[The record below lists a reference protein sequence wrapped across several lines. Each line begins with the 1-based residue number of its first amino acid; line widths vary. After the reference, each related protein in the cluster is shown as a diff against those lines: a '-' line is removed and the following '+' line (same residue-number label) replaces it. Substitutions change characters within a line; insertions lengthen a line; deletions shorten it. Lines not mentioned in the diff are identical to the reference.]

1 LAFPVDNAL
10 APLRSADGELVFAYL
25 PVCSGGF
32 GFAINADFELVASRQ
47 DVSDSHSG
55 NHVLLGR
62 IPALFVHA
70 ILTDPALGDDAFPT
84 YLPDVEGIRKDRSG
98 GGRKWHTLASALHRQ
113 TGAWMMIVTEDKER
127 VKRKQV
133 VLRPKHLSQV
143 FVPNSLL
150 KEVTRNLDSGELHFA
165 HPEAVVGMA
174 LENCIDYCPV
184 SVILQCIRTVLEPLD
199 DWPLAVWD
207 EGGAQPVTSKY
218 PPKKK
223 QKKRASNASFWPG
236 YVSGNGS
243 DYTGQNSTEDP
254 PAEATP
260 AISEGL
266 LLDVWQYLAAECK
279 ARLKQGAAG
288 QSALRLI
295 VETVIGGGL
304 DSSTLS
310 YGGLKN
316 TVQPFRIFPVR
327 GSSRLRLHS
336 EYGVPL
342 SMGLSA
348 SLAAQGSFVRRLAE
362 RVVPRLDIA
371 RLQGVEGI
379 AETMRLLRVGDATE
393 VELEQQLRNC
403 FRFGIATTAD
413 AQLWWDSFKYAV
425 LRGYAH
431 GLVDFMPGAAI
442 ALPLADSRDVV
453 SSRDVQRLSIGLPC
467 LLGLRRRP
475 TTCNKYLLAIPP
487 SASTWSARV
496 RWELAIVQAFGI
508 TYPKSDVERIQ
519 MSAFSSDLMYAVA
532 ECRETGNRRT
542 LEALVELLD
551 LYKNRMGSLLPLLR
565 SAAQTSLRPEE
576 CLLEKRAELQQF
588 DSSCSPKFVDDAL
601 SFCNIELSDDSF
613 HNVRDLLE
621 SSLGMLRLRPLGAG
635 KPFQGTPST
644 PSCQGE
650 AAPAEGENASDGQ
663 NMTLKAQLEAH
674 LQQETE
680 NASGK
685 LLDMQQHGQV
695 LEAAESH
702 EFCHETCRYPMASAN
717 DRADARAKEHA
728 GACAAEAGKEI
739 AALDGKA
746 LEKAALAALGL
757 DDSDD
762 SDSDYASAEESVEA
776 QEAGVMVPE
785 DDDFE
790 EEYEDDDEEARDEI
804 IWEILERLL
813 GFYHT
818 FKPRDCPWLLYTV
831 LTPALLQEKMESVS
845 DSLHSVQ
852 VRRTLNAL
860 AQSMT
865 PFLVKL
871 EVGVIIGCCVDH
883 IGQLDVAEDLW
894 PRICNAGGVW
904 LNGDFVDLERCVWTS
919 EIGEIGLVLSEL
931 GCPAGRVVAIES
943 MLAQCMDAA
952 QEWQEELDDESRAAF
967 LTAMK
972 KCCIA
977 GSEQRKGP
985 GRAARITFPA
995 LPRAT
1000 DLEMMLDAT
1009 LPMLLE
1015 RELAEAHGLRL
1026 SASDATAAV
1035 PAPAATVASQP
1046 PKAWAALAA
1055 AKPAAAPAPV
1065 ASASPAS
1072 IPTTGVT
1079 WHSASM
1085 QETGLTHHWSHP
1097 IKLCYQAII
1106 ATLERSF
1113 PHGRRWRIPV
1123 PTAHLQICH
1132 VVVDAGLNR
1141 QLARDATALVVLPD
1155 CGNCPAATF
1164 FVLRHFGE
1172 HCLHPALVPLFI
1184 PVAHRQSVGL
1194 ESPCARVQRT
1204 FRKSLRLAAA
1214 DATAQVP
1221 STTTAAAA
1229 QTASFRPSPYTL
1241 FCREMRP
1248 KIYNENPGMAVD
1260 EVNKALG
1267 AEWSKLADAQRFK
1280 YKVGAFGAG
1289 TAVDD
1294 SNDRLDQVWALVS
1307 EVYERP
1313 MVSEAS
1319 AENEETVIPP
1329 RLQDADH
1336 WELLMWAA
1344 ITCAKQWVRMQ
1355 ATSNPCHGSRYQET
1369 LQRVRRLVPFIKGS
1383 SRVESW
1389 GFLAERPQAATDV
1402 HGVSRGVL
1410 LLRTLFGVQLWGNV
1424 NALELLEQAP
1434 AFTTNIPTHV
1444 LNTCTGWYKGGLT
1457 VTASACFAEDFERD
1471 SLVLIWEWFLLEVAG
1486 AAPPAVLWTTI
1497 QEPIRA
1503 LARTQI
1509 RQVEATLRAELQDES
1524 YLRLLECVYE
1534 HTQVGR
1540 LMDEMDAVDEARTAA
1555 ALREAEEIRRE
1566 REAAQARRRAEV
1578 EAIRQQR
1585 ALERQERQRQEEEQ
1599 RLEDERERRARR
1611 AAQNTMDMGLPAQ
1624 AAPARVPAPQAPDSP
1639 APAAAPFA
1647 RSAREMLDV
1656 IQAQQEEI
1664 AEMRRQ
1670 LQRNVGVPR
1679 FEVEAEPMPH
1689 LGGMAEA
1696 FARIFAAGTG
1706 TAAGGGRGVPV
1717 RRHVDGQTMRESEV
1731 KGKLARFLAGM
1742 RAYERQQAV
1751 SRREGGSP
1759 SSQQPLPPVL
1769 AEFIAWAG
1777 DVLAGEQQHGGRGA
1791 NFEETARR
1799 YVAGGV
1805 AGGVATAEVDDDDE
1819 EDNCCICLEMLRNT
1833 SVYDQLGEPV
1843 QTACGHR
1850 FHAVCYARTMES
1862 THHDPWCPMCRSES
1876 FGTLRLQ

>member
-1 LAFPVDNAL
+1 
-10 APLRSADGELVFAYL
+10 
-25 PVCSGGF
+25 
-32 GFAINADFELVASRQ
+32 
-47 DVSDSHSG
+47 
-55 NHVLLGR
+55 
-62 IPALFVHA
+62 
-70 ILTDPALGDDAFPT
+70 
-84 YLPDVEGIRKDRSG
+84 
-98 GGRKWHTLASALHRQ
+98 
-113 TGAWMMIVTEDKER
+113 
-127 VKRKQV
+127 
-133 VLRPKHLSQV
+133 
-143 FVPNSLL
+143 
-150 KEVTRNLDSGELHFA
+150 
-165 HPEAVVGMA
+165 
-174 LENCIDYCPV
+174 
-184 SVILQCIRTVLEPLD
+184 
-199 DWPLAVWD
+199 
-207 EGGAQPVTSKY
+207 
-218 PPKKK
+218 
-223 QKKRASNASFWPG
+223 
-236 YVSGNGS
+236 
-243 DYTGQNSTEDP
+243 
-254 PAEATP
+254 
-260 AISEGL
+260 
-266 LLDVWQYLAAECK
+266 
-279 ARLKQGAAG
+279 
-288 QSALRLI
+288 
-295 VETVIGGGL
+295 
-304 DSSTLS
+304 
-310 YGGLKN
+310 
-316 TVQPFRIFPVR
+316 
-327 GSSRLRLHS
+327 
-336 EYGVPL
+336 
-342 SMGLSA
+342 
-348 SLAAQGSFVRRLAE
+348 
-362 RVVPRLDIA
+362 
-371 RLQGVEGI
+371 
-379 AETMRLLRVGDATE
+379 MRLLRVGDATE

-413 AQLWWDSFKYAV
+413 PQLWWDSFRYAV

-467 LLGLRRRP
+467 LLGLRPRP
-475 TTCNKYLLAIPP
+475 TTSNKYLLAIPP

-496 RWELAIVQAFGI
+496 RWELAIVQAFGL

-532 ECRETGNRRT
+532 ECRETCNRRT
-542 LEALVELLD
+542 LEALAELLD
-551 LYKNRMGSLLPLLR
+551 LYKSRMGSLLPLLR

-588 DSSCSPKFVDDAL
+588 DSSCSPKFVHDAL
-601 SFCNIELSDDSF
+601 SFCNIALSDDSF

-621 SSLGMLRLRPLGAG
+621 SSLGMLRLRPVGAG
-635 KPFQGTPST
+635 KP
-644 PSCQGE
+644 QGE
-650 AAPAEGENASDGQ
+650 TAPAQGENASDGA
-663 NMTLKAQLEAH
+663 T
-674 LQQETE
+674 
-680 NASGK
+680 
-685 LLDMQQHGQV
+685 
-695 LEAAESH
+695 
-702 EFCHETCRYPMASAN
+702 
-717 DRADARAKEHA
+717 
-728 GACAAEAGKEI
+728 EAGKDI
-739 AALDGKA
+739 AALDCKA

-762 SDSDYASAEESVEA
+762 SDSDYASAEEERVEE
-776 QEAGVMVPE
+776 QEAGAMVTE

-790 EEYEDDDEEARDEI
+790 EEDEDDDKEARDEV

-831 LTPALLQEKMESVS
+831 LTSALLQEQREPVS
-845 DSLHSVQ
+845 DSVP

-871 EVGVIIGCCVDH
+871 ELGVIIGCSVDH

-919 EIGEIGLVLSEL
+919 GSGEIGQALSEL

-952 QEWQEELDDESRAAF
+952 QDWQEELDDESRAAF

-977 GSEQRKGP
+977 GSEQRKGA
-985 GRAARITFPA
+985 GRITFPA

-1000 DLEMMLDAT
+1000 DLEMLLDGT

-1015 RELAEAHGLRL
+1015 RELAEA
-1026 SASDATAAV
+1026 
-1035 PAPAATVASQP
+1035 
-1046 PKAWAALAA
+1046 
-1055 AKPAAAPAPV
+1055 
-1065 ASASPAS
+1065 
-1072 IPTTGVT
+1072 GVT
-1079 WHSASM
+1079 WHPAASM
-1085 QETGLTHHWSHP
+1085 HETGLTHHWSQP

-1106 ATLERSF
+1106 ATLVERSF

-1141 QLARDATALVVLPD
+1141 QLARDATTLLVLPD

-1184 PVAHRQSVGL
+1184 PVADRQSVGL

-1221 STTTAAAA
+1221 CNTAAAAA

-1241 FCREMRP
+1241 FCRETRP
-1248 KIYNENPGMAVD
+1248 RIFNENPGMTVD

-1267 AEWSKLADAQRFK
+1267 AEWSNLTDAQRLK
-1280 YKVGAFGAG
+1280 YKAGGAFGAG

-1294 SNDRLDQVWALVS
+1294 SNDGLDQVWALVS

-1344 ITCAKQWVRMQ
+1344 ITCAKQWIRMQ

-1383 SRVESW
+1383 SMVESW
-1389 GFLAERPQAATDV
+1389 GFLAERSQGATHF

-1410 LLRTLFGVQLWGNV
+1410 LLRTLFGVQLWGNL

-1434 AFTTNIPTHV
+1434 AFTTNIPTHI

-1457 VTASACFAEDFERD
+1457 MTASASFAEDFERA

-1503 LARTQI
+1503 WARPQI
-1509 RQVEATLRAELQDES
+1509 RQVEARLRAELPDES
-1524 YLRLLECVYE
+1524 YLRLLECVCG

-1566 REAAQARRRAEV
+1566 REAAQARRREEV
-1578 EAIRQQR
+1578 EAIRRQR
-1585 ALERQERQRQEEEQ
+1585 ELDRQERQRQEEEQ

-1611 AAQNTMDMGLPAQ
+1611 AARDSMDVAGRPSNAPGLAHAPDLPGWMDGGGRGLPAQ
-1624 AAPARVPAPQAPDSP
+1624 AAPARAPAPPAPASP

-1670 LQRNVGVPR
+1670 LQQNTGVHR

-1696 FARIFAAGTG
+1696 FARIFAAGAG
-1706 TAAGGGRGVPV
+1706 TATGGGRGAPV

-1777 DVLAGEQQHGGRGA
+1777 DVLAGEQQQGGRAA
-1791 NFEETARR
+1791 NVEEAARR
-1799 YVAGGV
+1799 YVAGG
-1805 AGGVATAEVDDDDE
+1805 AATTAEVDNDDE

-1862 THHDPWCPMCRSES
+1862 THHDPWCPMCRSDS